1 VGGGGE
7 MISYEYIQIGC
18 VIFTGYFLALV
29 LIKGGWF
36 NWIGLALNTFSTI
49 KFVSE
54 LIEKGA
60 LK

>member
-1 VGGGGE
+1 

-18 VIFTGYFLALV
+18 VVSTGYFLALV

-36 NWIGLALNTFSTI
+36 NWTGLAFNLFATI